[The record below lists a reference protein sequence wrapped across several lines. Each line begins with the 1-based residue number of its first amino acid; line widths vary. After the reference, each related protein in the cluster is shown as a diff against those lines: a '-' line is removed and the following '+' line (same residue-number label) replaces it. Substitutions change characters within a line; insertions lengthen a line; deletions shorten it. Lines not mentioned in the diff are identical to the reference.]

1 MIIMT
6 IREIANITNIPFSTV
21 YRALKNPSSAKPEVL
36 KKIDEFTSS
45 EPNIFT
51 LKQVYIIIPYINE
64 FYTHFLL
71 HITTLLSKKG
81 IIVNSFIY
89 HENEKL
95 ENDFIMSLT
104 LSSRIG
110 LIWIPTGNKND
121 YSFLSRKKNKVPLVS
136 LLRQINDHSMDV
148 QILQDNK
155 QALDISLKYL
165 ISEGKKNILMING
178 HSTLTTAQ
186 LRNEYFIQL
195 LDLYPHITGT
205 TIEADYQDWKNSYK
219 ILTETPIDLSKYDAI
234 ITTSENLCYGTLK
247 ALNIQHIDKDKIPI
261 ICFDYTVGLESLG
274 VSMIYFSPEQ
284 FAEKAFEM
292 LFEKVKNP
300 SYCVKYIIAPIVLYN
315 K

>member
-1 MIIMT
+1 MT

-21 YRALKNPSSAKPEVL
+21 YRALKKPSSAKPEVL
-36 KKIDEFTSS
+36 KKISEFTSS

-51 LKQVYIIIPYINE
+51 LKQVYIVIPYINE

-89 HENEKL
+89 HENEEL
-95 ENDFIMSLT
+95 ENNFITSLT
-104 LSSRIG
+104 LSSRTG
-110 LIWIPTGNKND
+110 LIWIPTGDKSD
-121 YSFLSRKKNKVPLVS
+121 YPFLSRKKNKVPLVS
-136 LLRQINDHSMDV
+136 LLRKINNHSMDV

-155 QALDISLKYL
+155 QALDISVKYL

-178 HSTLTTAQ
+178 YTTLTTAQ
-186 LRNEYFIQL
+186 LRNEYFTKL
-195 LDLYPHITGT
+195 LELHPHITGT
-205 TIEADYQDWKNSYK
+205 MIETDYQDWKSSYR

-234 ITTSENLCYGTLK
+234 IATSENLCYGALK
-247 ALNIQHIDKDKIPI
+247 ALNNQQINKDNIPI

-284 FAEKAFEM
+284 FAEKAFEIGRASCR
-292 LFEKVKNP
+292 ER
-300 SYCVKYIIAPIVLYN
+300 VLRLV
-315 K
+315 